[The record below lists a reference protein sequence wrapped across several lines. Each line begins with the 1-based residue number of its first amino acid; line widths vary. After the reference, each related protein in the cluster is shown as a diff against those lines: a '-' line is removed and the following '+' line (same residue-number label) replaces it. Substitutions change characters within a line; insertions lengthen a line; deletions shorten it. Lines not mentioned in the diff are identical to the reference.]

1 MLRKLSRKLSHRPE
15 RPANPR
21 QASPEFVSI
30 DAKRIEAQHQTA
42 TTPRRS
48 WEEGDESSFYANR
61 GLEALSLEPIIA
73 PTLVRMAPTIA
84 AREALVPPPLRRP
97 EPAHVARQKPPRI
110 PLPVRP
116 HPTDVVILSKPVPGI
131 TITPIKEEPDP
142 FEKLDTVNEIQVTSF
157 PVRPI
162 LRRQAVSYRTHRDLP
177 LRVQA
182 IRRAHQEEFSRKLAD
197 RAPLISA
204 ERRGSAPVQS
214 QLPQRAPGPHE
225 RQARPNVRPPQPM
238 SPDGMLRRSRS
249 EAQLFQVPQ
258 RSHSHSRSPIPDVP
272 PRAPDAEVR
281 DFYIEAAEELWGLPD
296 AAGRAL

>member
-42 TTPRRS
+42 TRPRKS
-48 WEEGDESSFYANR
+48 WEEGDESSFYTNR

-73 PTLVRMAPTIA
+73 PTLTRMAPTVA

-116 HPTDVVILSKPVPGI
+116 HQTDVVILSKPVPGI

-142 FEKLDTVNEIQVTSF
+142 FENLDTLNELQVTSF

-197 RAPLISA
+197 RAPLHGPV
-204 ERRGSAPVQS
+204 RRGSAPTHS
-214 QLPQRAPGPHE
+214 QLPPRAPGPLE
-225 RQARPNVRPPQPM
+225 KQVRQNVRPPQPM
-238 SPDGMLRRSRS
+238 SPDGALRRARS
-249 EAQLFQVPQ
+249 EAQLHQVPQ
-258 RSHSHSRSPIPDVP
+258 RSHSRSRSPIPDVP
-272 PRAPDAEVR
+272 PVSPDAAGR
-281 DFYIEAAEELWGLPD
+281 DFYIEAAEELWKVPD
-296 AAGRAL
+296 GVGRAL

>member
-1 MLRKLSRKLSHRPE
+1 MLRKLSRKLSQRPE

-21 QASPEFVSI
+21 QTSPEFVSI
-30 DAKRIEAQHQTA
+30 DAKRIEAQHKTA

-48 WEEGDESSFYANR
+48 WEAGDESSFYTNR

-73 PTLVRMAPTIA
+73 PTLTRMAPTIA

-116 HPTDVVILSKPVPGI
+116 HETDVVILSRPVPGI

-142 FEKLDTVNEIQVTSF
+142 FEALSEVNELQVTSF

-197 RAPLISA
+197 RAPIQTLV
-204 ERRGSAPVQS
+204 RRGSAPAPS
-214 QLPQRAPGPHE
+214 HLPPRAPGPND
-225 RQARPNVRPPQPM
+225 RQARLNVQPPKPM
-238 SPDGMLRRSRS
+238 SPDSALRRARS
-249 EAQLFQVPQ
+249 EAQLYQVPQ

-272 PRAPDAEVR
+272 PRPPDADIR

-296 AAGRAL
+296 DIGRAL